1 MVRLMLG
8 NIEPGTSD
16 DEIQEFLV
24 KYGFP
29 PYDEIEHV
37 PGDGSRPAAALTFHS
52 LNPETLGKLQSRV
65 HNLFWKNRRVSAV
78 ILRDHFT

>member
-16 DEIQEFLV
+16 DEIQESLV

-29 PYDEIEHV
+29 SVRCDRARHRGWV
-37 PGDGSRPAAALTFHS
+37 AARDSADLQFAQSGDSGQIAAPRP
-52 LNPETLGKLQSRV
+52 
-65 HNLFWKNRRVSAV
+65 
-78 ILRDHFT
+78 